1 MSPDPRPASRG
12 RLTGLYALTPDA
24 LSGEALRQ
32 AVAAALAGG
41 VRLVQLRRKQ
51 TPQNERLAEARML
64 VALCHEHG
72 ARLIVNDDARLAAAS
87 GADGVHLGRDDGD
100 IGAARQCLGPAAVI
114 GVSCYDSL
122 QRAREAV
129 AGGADYVAF
138 GAVFPSATK
147 PAAVLAPL
155 ALLGEAGRLGVAVA
169 AIGGITLERAPRLM
183 AAGADLLAVIS
194 DLFEAPDIVSRARD
208 YSRLFQ

>member
-1 MSPDPRPASRG
+1 MNPELRAAPLA
-12 RLTGLYALTPDA
+12 GLYALTPD
-24 LSGEALRQ
+24 LLPSERLGQ
-32 AVAAALAGG
+32 AVGEALAGG

-51 TPQNERLAEARML
+51 TPGAERLEEARML
-64 VALCHEHG
+64 VALCHRHG
-72 ARLIVNDDARLAAAS
+72 ARLIVNDDARLAVAS

-100 IGAARQCLGPAAVI
+100 VGAARELLGPAAVI

-138 GAVFPSATK
+138 GAVFPSPTK
-147 PAAVLAPL
+147 PAAVRAPL
-155 ALLGEAGRLGVAVA
+155 AMLGEARRLGVAVA
-169 AIGGITLERAPRLM
+169 AIGGITLANAPGLT

-194 DLFEAPDIVSRARD
+194 DLFEAPDIASRARA
-208 YSRLFQ
+208 YSRLFK